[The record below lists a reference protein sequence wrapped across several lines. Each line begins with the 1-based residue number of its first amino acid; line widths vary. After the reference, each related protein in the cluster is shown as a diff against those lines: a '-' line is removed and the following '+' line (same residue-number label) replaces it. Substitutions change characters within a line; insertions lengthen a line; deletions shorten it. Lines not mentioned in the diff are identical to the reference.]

1 MKQLTKRELER
12 QDLVDN
18 SIFELLQTI
27 NPSEKEIEWD
37 IEMIGAIRDVVSKIF
52 VEELKLSSEKKFYPY
67 ING

>member
-37 IEMIGAIRDVVSKIF
+37 IEMIGEVRDVVSKLF